1 MRQIKESSLL
11 PIFKAYPGLS
21 EIPHLPL
28 GQFPTPVFHLKQL
41 GNKIGTDH
49 LYLKQDGVSGT
60 VYGGN
65 KVRKLEFLLGDALRK
80 KAATVLTFG
89 YAGSNHAL
97 ATSIYA
103 KQAGL
108 SSVSVLLKQPNA
120 RYVRRNL
127 LMGLAHDAH
136 IRHYATEAA
145 AYLPVISTVLKKT
158 FREGKIPYVIPPG
171 GSSPLGIVGYVNAA
185 FELKAQVEQGLIP
198 EPDLIFVPMGTAG
211 TAVGLVLGIKACGLK
226 TKVLSV
232 RVTDEKYANEGKCV
246 SLFNK
251 TRFLI
256 SSMAPSFPD
265 ISLDKEDMP
274 VLHGYFG
281 KQYALFT
288 DQGKAAVE
296 LVRATENIEIDGT
309 YTGKTMAALID
320 SAQQGETRNK
330 VVLFWNTYNAI
341 DFSETIK
348 NLDYRRLPRACHPYF
363 ENDVQPLDR

>member
-1 MRQIKESSLL
+1 LL
-11 PIFKAYPGLS
+11 PIFNTYPGLA
-21 EIPHLPL
+21 EKIPHIPL
-28 GQFPTPVFHLKQL
+28 GLFPTPVFHLKQL
-41 GNKIGTDH
+41 GNQIGTDH

-65 KVRKLEFLLGDALRK
+65 KVRKLEFILGDALRK
-80 KAATVLTFG
+80 KAKSVLTFG

-97 ATSIYA
+97 ATAIYA

-108 SSVSVLLKQPNA
+108 TSVSILLKQPNA
-120 RYVRRNL
+120 HYVRRNL
-127 LMGLAHDAH
+127 LMGLAHDAE
-136 IRHYATEAA
+136 IRHYAHEPA
-145 AYLPVISTVLKKT
+145 AYLPVIFTLFKKIIQHQR
-158 FREGKIPYVIPPG
+158 FPYIIPPG

-185 FELKAQVEQGLIP
+185 FELKQQVEQGLIP

-211 TAVGLVLGIKACGLK
+211 TAIGLVLGIKACGLK

-232 RVTDEKYANEGKCV
+232 RVTDEKYANEGKCAL
-246 SLFNK
+246 LFNR
-251 TRFLI
+251 TRSLI

-265 ISLDKEDMP
+265 IRLDTGDMNI
-274 VLHGYFG
+274 LHNFFG

-296 LVRATENIEIDGT
+296 LARLTENIGIEGT

-320 SAQQGETRNK
+320 SAQHGETRNK

-348 NLDYRRLPRACHPYF
+348 NLDYRRLPRACHSYF
-363 ENDVQPLDR
+363 ETDVQPLDR